1 MRLFTYTSA
10 LYTAKTLHNNG
21 YAANVQGYRY
31 IVFQTITTVNQ
42 LFGKRYFYNLVH
54 HNALAYDVR
63 G

>member
-1 MRLFTYTSA
+1 MAFSF
-10 LYTAKTLHNNG
+10 KSLHING

-42 LFGKRYFYNLVH
+42 PFGKRYFYNLVH
-54 HNALAYDVR
+54 HSALVYDVR